1 MTHLHYCENEAC
13 FMHEVIL
20 DSEECVWDDGWRP
33 VCPSCEHDVQLD
45 LGAVKKVIECRTEND
60 LIDALLTE

>member
-1 MTHLHYCENEAC
+1 
-13 FMHEVIL
+13 MHEVIL
-20 DSEECVWDDGWRP
+20 DSDECVWDDGWRP